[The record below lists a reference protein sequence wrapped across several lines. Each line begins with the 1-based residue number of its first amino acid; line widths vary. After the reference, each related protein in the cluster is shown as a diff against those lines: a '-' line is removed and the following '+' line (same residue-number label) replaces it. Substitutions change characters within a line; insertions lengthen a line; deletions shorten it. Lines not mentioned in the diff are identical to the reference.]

1 MPGEWLGGFPLV
13 EAVADGLVGDARG
26 AGFELQEEVKH
37 PEVDASAAA
46 EERRAY
52 QVVSGHGQGALAHAA
67 VGEGGGGDEGVGRA
81 GEGVRPEAGGGVWSG
96 VRAEGVAE
104 WGESEIGGRV

>member
-26 AGFELQEEVKH
+26 AGFELEEEVQQS
-37 PEVDASAAA
+37 EVDPSG
-46 EERRAY
+46 EERCACH
-52 QVVSGHGQGALAHAA
+52 VVSGHGEGALAHAA
-67 VGEGGGGDEGVGRA
+67 VGEGGGGDEGRGLA
-81 GEGVRPEAGGGVWSG
+81 GEGVRPEGGGGFWSG

-104 WGESEIGGRV
+104 